1 MIMSTEKGNTIT
13 YVLAGVIALLLVA
26 SVYAFVSNSRNKND
40 LGAEKLKNEKLLSEK
55 LQIER
60 DSEKLKAE
68 LSALAAQDEANRKLL
83 EEVNQKIADHERR
96 INALNGENRSLR
108 NVRKELEELQKVKA
122 DLEQESQRLR
132 SEYDKLMARSGELQK
147 SIDNLQNEK
156 KEISEQLRQALNY
169 NSDNFLVTA
178 VRGKKKERVV
188 IFASRTKRLNVTF
201 EVPRSLTEE
210 ISFRIT
216 TPSGQAIN
224 PDNKAL
230 NWIFP
235 DNGRNLT
242 ASLSP
247 LTGEFEESRQVVL
260 TYTAKEKLAAG
271 DYSIQILCNN
281 INIGNCRI
289 RLK

>member
-1 MIMSTEKGNTIT
+1 MTTQRDNTLT
-13 YVLAGVIALLLVA
+13 YVLAGVIALLLVT
-26 SVYAFVSNSRNKND
+26 SVFAFVSNSKNKKN
-40 LGAEKLKNEKLLSEK
+40 LGAEKLKNERLLSEK
-55 LQIER
+55 LQIEK
-60 DSEKLKAE
+60 DSEKLKTE
-68 LSALAAQDEANRKLL
+68 LSALASRDEANRKLL
-83 EEVNQKIADHERR
+83 EEVNQKIADLEKR
-96 INALNGENRSLR
+96 INTLNGENRSLR

-132 SEYDKLMARSGELQK
+132 AEQQKLMVRSEELQK
-147 SIDNLQNEK
+147 SIDNLQSEN
-156 KEISEQLRQALNY
+156 KEISEKLIQTMNY

-188 IFASRTKRLNVTF
+188 IFASRAKRLNVTF

-210 ISFRIT
+210 ISFSIS
-216 TPSGQAIN
+216 TPSGQTIN
-224 PDNKAL
+224 PDNKSL
-230 NWIFP
+230 SWIFP

-247 LTGEFEESRQVVL
+247 ITGEFEESRQVVL
-260 TYTAKEKLAAG
+260 TYTAKEKLSAG

-281 INIGNCRI
+281 MNIGNCRI